1 MESSHLRKTT
11 CSKQL
16 LIFLF
21 CQFVASFCLFSF
33 FRGPRGQR
41 MNLQSTLK
49 SPPVSV
55 NTTEVV
61 LDYVKE
67 ETYKLVILL
76 WTWPFH
82 HPFPLESCPPLHGNH
97 DCHFT
102 ANRSWLL
109 SADAVIVHHRDVQ
122 GNPRQLTQ
130 IRRDPSQRWVWF
142 NLESPS
148 NSRNLGAMDNL
159 FNMTMSYRS
168 DSDFFTPY
176 GSLEPQDE
184 PENFTIPPKSKMVAW
199 AVSNWNPSSRRVQY
213 YEELKKHL
221 QVDVFGRQHKPLPRS
236 QLLSTLSQYRFY
248 LAFENSQ
255 HQDYITEKLW
265 HNALASGT
273 VPVVLGPSRKNYERF
288 LPSEAFIHIDDFPSA
303 QALAQHL
310 HNVTG
315 DEARYREYFQWRNH
329 FRVMHKFSWINHYCK
344 ACQGLYESTAY
355 RTVPCLAQWFQESYH

>member
-1 MESSHLRKTT
+1 LDQDHT
-11 CSKQL
+11 QF
-16 LIFLF
+16 LIFLL
-21 CQFVASFCLFSF
+21 CQSMVSFCLFSF
-33 FRGPRGQR
+33 IRGSRGQR

-55 NTTEVV
+55 STIKVV
-61 LDYVKE
+61 PDSVEE

-82 HPFPLESCPPLHGNH
+82 RPFPLESCPPLHGNL

-102 ANRSWLL
+102 VNRSWLPL
-109 SADAVIVHHRDVQ
+109 ADAVIVHHRDVQ

-130 IRRDPSQRWVWF
+130 LRRDPSQRWVWF
-142 NLESPS
+142 NLESPT
-148 NSRNLGAMDNL
+148 NSGNLGAMDNL

-176 GSLEPQDE
+176 GRLEPLDE

-199 AVSNWNPSSRRVQY
+199 AVSNWNPSSRRVRY

-221 QVDVFGRQHKPLPRS
+221 QVDVFGRQHKPLPDN
-236 QLLSTLSQYRFY
+236 QLLPTISQYRFY
-248 LAFENSQ
+248 LALENSQ

-310 HNVTG
+310 RRVAG
-315 DEARYREYFQWRNH
+315 DEARYREYFGWRSR
-329 FRVMHKFSWINHYCK
+329 FQVVHKFSWIDHYCK
-344 ACQGLYESTAY
+344 ACQGLHVSTAY
-355 RTVPCLAQWFQESYH
+355 RTVPRLGQWFQEGYH

>member
-1 MESSHLRKTT
+1 STT
-11 CSKQL
+11 LATLVPQCSKQV
-16 LIFLF
+16 LIFLL
-21 CQFVASFCLFSF
+21 CQFVASFCLLSF
-33 FRGPRGQR
+33 IQGSRERR
-41 MNLQSTLK
+41 MNLQCPLQ
-49 SPPVSV
+49 SPPGSV

-61 LDYVKE
+61 PGSTGKQEHQLA
-67 ETYKLVILL
+67 IML

-82 HPFPLESCPPLHGNH
+82 QPFPLESCPPLHGDLN
-97 DCHFT
+97 CHFT
-102 ANRSWLL
+102 ANRNLL
-109 SADAVIVHHRDVQ
+109 PSADAVIVHHWDVQ

-130 IRRDPSQRWVWF
+130 IHRDPSQRWVWF

-148 NSRNLGAMDNL
+148 NSHNLGAMDNL

-168 DSDFFTPY
+168 DADFFTPY
-176 GSLEPQDE
+176 GKLEPLDE

-221 QVDVFGRQHKPLPRS
+221 QVDVFGRQHKPLPKS
-236 QLLSTLSQYRFY
+236 QLLSTLSQYKFY

-288 LPSEAFIHIDDFPSA
+288 LPSEAFIHIDDFPNP

-310 HNVTG
+310 HSVAS
-315 DEARYREYFQWRNH
+315 DEARYREYFQWRSH
-329 FRVMHKFSWINHYCK
+329 FRVVHKFSWINHYCK
-344 ACQGLYESTAY
+344 ACQGLHVATAY
-355 RTVPCLAQWFQESYH
+355 RTLPCLAQWFLGNPQ